1 MLSQH
6 FKYSEDDVAS
16 IVMDL
21 LSASS
26 LWIMAR
32 QQWLIGKIRSILT
45 GEHAP
50 ALDSL
55 YQFDE
60 ALINSIALP
69 DHLMTD
75 FISAKNMLENVWLET
90 TKINHPLSGLSLFE
104 QLNAYQQQAHHF
116 LLVAKE
122 FNQYLWHE
130 LTMRDALTGA
140 WSRLALKASLTQQL
154 QHVSREHHPCTI
166 ALLDHDKFKQIN
178 DQWEHNAGDEVLAET
193 AKIIQHH
200 LRPSDKLYRYDGDK
214 WLILMPNTNSSVAR
228 ATIARIQAI
237 ISSHRFN
244 AGGAQAIYVT
254 FSFGIAECTQF
265 TNMHDWIAAAG
276 KDLYSLKTFSVRW
289 HGQIAWT

>member
-6 FKYSEDDVAS
+6 FKYPEDDIAS
-16 IVMDL
+16 NAMDL
-21 LSASS
+21 LSASG

-60 ALINSIALP
+60 ALIHSIALP
-69 DHLMTD
+69 DYLMTD

-116 LLVAKE
+116 LQVANE
-122 FNQYLWHE
+122 FNQHLWHK

-140 WSRLALKASLTQQL
+140 
-154 QHVSREHHPCTI
+154 
-166 ALLDHDKFKQIN
+166 
-178 DQWEHNAGDEVLAET
+178 
-193 AKIIQHH
+193 
-200 LRPSDKLYRYDGDK
+200 
-214 WLILMPNTNSSVAR
+214 
-228 ATIARIQAI
+228 
-237 ISSHRFN
+237 
-244 AGGAQAIYVT
+244 
-254 FSFGIAECTQF
+254 
-265 TNMHDWIAAAG
+265 
-276 KDLYSLKTFSVRW
+276 
-289 HGQIAWT
+289 

>member
-1 MLSQH
+1 MLSKH
-6 FKYSEDDVAS
+6 LKYSEDDIAS
-16 IVMDL
+16 NVMDL

-32 QQWLIGKIRSILT
+32 HQWLIGKMRSILT

-60 ALINSIALP
+60 ALLGGIALP
-69 DHLMTD
+69 DHLMAD
-75 FISAKNMLENVWLET
+75 FIREKNTLENVWLET

-116 LLVAKE
+116 LFVAKE
-122 FNQYLWHE
+122 FNQHLLHE

-140 WSRLALKASLTQQL
+140 WSKLTLKASLTQEL
-154 QHVSREHHPCTI
+154 HRVSREHQPCTI

-178 DQWEHNAGDEVLAET
+178 DQWGHNMGDEVLAET

-200 LRPSDKLYRYDGDK
+200 LRPGDKLFRYDGDE
-214 WLILMPNTNSSVAR
+214 WLILMPNTNNIVAR
-228 ATIARIQAI
+228 TTIARIQAI
-237 ISSHRFN
+237 INSHRFKSD
-244 AGGAQAIYVT
+244 GEQAIYAT
-254 FSFGIAECTQF
+254 FSFGIAECMQF
-265 TNMHDWIAAAG
+265 TNTQDWVAAAD
-276 KDLYSLKTFSVRW
+276 KDLYSHKTVIV
-289 HGQIAWT
+289 H